1 MSANRFDTIQPAL
14 MRVIE
19 NIEKV
24 MIGKREVAELSLIS
38 LLAEG
43 HVLLEDVPGV
53 GKTMMVRAIAKSVGA
68 QFQRIQFT
76 PDLLPSD
83 LTGISI
89 YNQRD
94 LQFEFRP
101 GPIMG
106 NIVLADEINRTSP
119 KTQSAL
125 LEGMEDGSVTVDGE
139 TRVLEKPFFVMATQN
154 PIEYEG
160 TFPLPE
166 AQIDRFL
173 IKLKMGYPSERDELE
188 VLTRIEKHHPIED
201 IEAVLGLHELL
212 DLQQQV
218 KEVFVEESVK
228 KYIVDLIRR
237 TRVHHAVY
245 LGASPRGSLALM
257 KTAQACAFLNHRDYV
272 VPDDVKYIAP
282 YVIAHRLVLKAEA
295 KFGGLE
301 PEEII
306 QEVLDRLPV
315 PVAKESSLS

>member
-1 MSANRFDTIQPAL
+1 MSLYRFDDVQPTL
-14 MRVIE
+14 IKVIE

-24 MIGKREVAELSLIS
+24 MIGKREVAQLSLIS

-53 GKTMMVRAIAKSVGA
+53 GKTMMVRAIARSVGA
-68 QFQRIQFT
+68 DFQRIQFT
-76 PDLLPSD
+76 PDLLPQD
-83 LTGISI
+83 LTGFSI
-89 YNQRD
+89 YNQKD
-94 LQFEFRP
+94 MQFEFRP

-139 TRVLEKPFFVMATQN
+139 TRKLERPFFVMATQN

-173 IKLKMGYPSERDELE
+173 IKLSMGYPSEDDELE
-188 VLTRIEKHHPIED
+188 VLTRNENTYPIED
-201 IEAVLGLHELL
+201 IQPVLSLDALL

-218 KEVFVEESVK
+218 KDVYVEDSVK

-237 TRVHHAVY
+237 TRVHQAVY
-245 LGASPRGSLALM
+245 LGASPRASLALM
-257 KTAQACAFLNHRDYV
+257 KAAQAAAFLHMRDYV
-272 VPDDVKYIAP
+272 IPDDIKMVAP
-282 YVIAHRLVLKAEA
+282 YVIAHRLVLKSEA
-295 KFGGLE
+295 RFDG
-301 PEEII
+301 PAPADIVD
-306 QEVLDRLPV
+306 EVLARVAV
-315 PVAKESSLS
+315 PVGKERSLS